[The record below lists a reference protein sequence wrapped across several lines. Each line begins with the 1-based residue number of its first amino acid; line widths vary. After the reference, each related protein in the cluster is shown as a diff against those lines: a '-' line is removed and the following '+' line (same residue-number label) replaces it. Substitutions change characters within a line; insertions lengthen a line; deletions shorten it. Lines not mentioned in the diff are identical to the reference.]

1 MLKDRTGAGV
11 PKLKIGR
18 ALLALQIAVSLPL
31 VAGAGLFLRTLH
43 NLGRVDLGFDPRG
56 LVLFTIDPTMNGR
69 APERMA
75 TVFPRLLERL
85 EAIPGVTSATVLE
98 NALISGSE
106 SDTTVS
112 IDGREVLHVSQR
124 RRPALLRDDGRA
136 ASSRVVRS
144 SPRIRPRRRAWS

>member
-1 MLKDRTGAGV
+1 M
-11 PKLKIGR
+11 
-18 ALLALQIAVSLPL
+18 SLPL

-56 LVLFTIDPTMNGR
+56 LVLFTFDPTMNGR

-85 EAIPGVTSATVLE
+85 EAIPGVKSATVLE
-98 NALISGSE
+98 NALVSGSE

-112 IDGREVLHVSQR
+112 IDGREVLLYLNAVGPHYFETMGVR
-124 RRPALLRDDGRA
+124 LIAGRALL
-136 ASSRVVRS
+136 ASD
-144 SPRIRPRRRAWS
+144 RPRRRVLW

>member
-1 MLKDRTGAGV
+1 M
-11 PKLKIGR
+11 
-18 ALLALQIAVSLPL
+18 
-31 VAGAGLFLRTLH
+31 
-43 NLGRVDLGFDPRG
+43 
-56 LVLFTIDPTMNGR
+56 LFTIDPTMNGR

-98 NALISGSE
+98 NALVSGSE

-112 IDGREVLHVSQR
+112 IDGREVLLYLNAVGPHYFETMGVR
-124 RRPALLRDDGRA
+124 LIAGG
-136 ASSRVVRS
+136 RS